1 MLAAHNIPEIFDS
14 RTGAEYGQDLA
25 AALIRAGR
33 DLGTDQKRE
42 MSRIVLREITAA
54 VEGLRASGIPESHV
68 EAFERACRRACRD
81 ELLRA
86 VRHKHDDNA
95 ARSSGRAA

>member
-1 MLAAHNIPEIFDS
+1 MFAALNVTEISDS

-33 DLGTDQKRE
+33 DLSKDQKRH
-42 MSRIVLREITAA
+42 MAQIVLREIAA
-54 VEGLRASGIPESHV
+54 AIDDLRGAGIPEPQV
-68 EAFERACRRACRD
+68 RAFERACRHACRD

-86 VRHKHDDNA
+86 VRDERHDA
-95 ARSSGRAA
+95 PVSSGRAA